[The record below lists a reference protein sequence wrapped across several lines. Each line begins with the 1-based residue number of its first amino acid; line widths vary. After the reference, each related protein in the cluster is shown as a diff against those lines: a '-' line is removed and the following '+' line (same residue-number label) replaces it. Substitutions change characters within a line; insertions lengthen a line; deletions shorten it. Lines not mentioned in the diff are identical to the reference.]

1 MPESES
7 QKAKKSEIQKTR
19 KQKKQKSRKPK
30 SQKAESQKAARACM
44 TRFLNIKKVGS
55 WKKKERKKNPALF
68 SSDFQLQLN
77 PGPEWLS
84 NLERLQGTSEN

>member
-7 QKAKKSEIQKTR
+7 QKARKSESQKTR

-30 SQKAESQKAARACM
+30 SQKAKSQKAKSQKAVRACM

-55 WKKKERKKNPALF
+55 WNKKKSGKRIPLLF
-68 SSDFQLQLN
+68 RQIFN
-77 PGPEWLS
+77 Y
-84 NLERLQGTSEN
+84 N

>member
-7 QKAKKSEIQKTR
+7 QKAV
-19 KQKKQKSRKPK
+19 
-30 SQKAESQKAARACM
+30 RACM

-55 WKKKERKKNPALF
+55 WNKKERKKNPALI

-84 NLERLQGTSEN
+84 NLERLQGIYEN